1 MNVFEVKVKVR
12 EVTGKKDAKKL
23 RKQEMVPCVIYG
35 AKDVKHFYAHK
46 NDFKDL
52 VYTQNVYK
60 VALDID
66 GAKHMAI
73 MKDLQFHPVTDELI
87 HIDFMEIEDGKL
99 IAINVPVRL
108 NGTAPGLM
116 KGGRLRA
123 RRRYLKVSGMVADI
137 PDFIDIDISKL
148 EIGDGVK
155 VGDLKRDKL
164 TFVDKED
171 QQIVA
176 VISGRAVAAAA
187 DAILDAAEAGDEE
200 ADAEGEGEEA
210 AAEE

>member
-1 MNVFEVKVKVR
+1 MNVFELKVKAR
-12 EVTGKKDAKKL
+12 EITGKKDAKKL

-46 NDFKDL
+46 NDFKGL

-66 GAKHMAI
+66 GAKHEAI
-73 MKDLQFHPVTDELI
+73 MKDLQFHPVTDELL
-87 HIDFMEIEDGKL
+87 HIDFMEIEDGKSV
-99 IAINVPVRL
+99 AMNVPVRL
-108 NGTAPGLM
+108 DGTAPGLI
-116 KGGRLRA
+116 KGGRLRF
-123 RRRYLKVSGMVADI
+123 RKRYVKVSGLVTDI

-148 EIGDGVK
+148 DIGDGIK
-155 VGDLKRDKL
+155 VGDLTRDKL
-164 TFVDKED
+164 TFLDKED

-187 DAILDAAEAGDEE
+187 DAILDAADAGVE
-200 ADAEGEGEEA
+200 DAEDGEEA
-210 AAEE
+210 PAED